1 MLWKGKGFFMTPDE
15 LIRDYRDLGKQPL
28 CVFARFLA
36 DHLYEAQRCNGRLVK
51 EGDVIGVKEWL
62 YELSDALVFRD
73 FPPSTEVPV
82 LKDSGTGTEVTRP
95 CERCQHVHES
105 ASECGKYLGELK
117 FCHCEMEGVP
127 V

>member
-1 MLWKGKGFFMTPDE
+1 MLCKGKGFFMTPDE
-15 LIRDYRDLGKQPL
+15 LIRDYLDRGPQDL
-28 CVFARFLA
+28 CVFPRFLA
-36 DHLYEAQRCNGRLVK
+36 DHLYAATLRSGAPVRL
-51 EGDVIGVKEWL
+51 GDATTHKQWL
-62 YELSDALVFRD
+62 EELSDALVFRD